1 MEQCGGSDTVTS
13 LLGQL
18 QWIIQ
23 DACFVSA
30 GTQLQALLAIMGRW
44 DGSDTVTSL
53 KGQLQWIIE
62 ITCSVYSSCI
72 ACCWKV
78 YLVWPAAR
86 TVVGVSLDDAT

>member
-30 GTQLQALLAIMGRW
+30 GTQLQALLAIMERW

-53 KGQLQWIIE
+53 LGQLQWIIQ
-62 ITCSVYSSCI
+62 IAGFMYFSCI
-72 ACCWKV
+72 ACCWTV
-78 YLVWPAAR
+78 YLVWPAAK
-86 TVVGVSLDDAT
+86 TVVGVSLDDDT